1 MQITLRKLAIAAS
14 TFACAAMLS
23 FSWTEQGGITLSI
36 DKAQAYHRLYVG
48 GHHLGP
54 YSTLTGLPWYAVRAY
69 YAGGPWCGVGS
80 TVGFGTAGGVW
91 GGNYTCYTGWPDYAA
106 RNGIGCTPGSAIK
119 GGDGILYI
127 CQ

>member
-1 MQITLRKLAIAAS
+1 MQMSLRKLAIAAS

-23 FSWTEQGGITLSI
+23 LGWTEQGGMTLSI
-36 DKAQAYHRLYVG
+36 DSAQAYHRLYVG
-48 GHHLGP
+48 RHFGP

-80 TVGFGTAGGVW
+80 TVGFGTAGGAW
-91 GGNYTCYTGWPDYAA
+91 GGNYTCYSGWPDYAA
-106 RNGIGCTPGSAIK
+106 RNGIGCTPGTAIK